1 MMKAP
6 EWFLNPKP
14 LYDIHKTYLDNL
26 ENGPFFQGTIPKRNW
41 TSEDQWIDFLG
52 FKLASSLGIPSGPL
66 LDAKWIGLS
75 SSLGFDLVAY
85 KTIRSYEHPSH
96 PLPNVVPVKTKRQ
109 LNPDNLP
116 DHVSPALDGY
126 NFLDDTIG
134 ITNSFG
140 NPSRSPEFLKND
152 LAKAQKNLKK
162 GQAMIVS
169 IFGSEHDGVDI
180 LEDFARAAHFAKE
193 CGAKLIEANFSCPN
207 VAASEGSLFSSP
219 ELVYKFSKKIINVIG
234 DIPLIIKVGALNN
247 SQKMR
252 EAIVAAAK
260 AGVRAICGL
269 NTISMKVLD
278 NNGKSVLGPKR
289 ATSGICG
296 NPIRNAALTFTKQA
310 RVIIDEEKLDLK
322 LMSTGG
328 VTRPEHFQLFL
339 DAGADIAM
347 SATGMMWDPYLA
359 MKYHYMKEKNLL
371 NSREKIHV

>member
-1 MMKAP
+1 MKAP

-96 PLPNVVPVKTKRQ
+96 PLPNVVPVKTKGQ

-219 ELVYKFSKKIINVIG
+219 
-234 DIPLIIKVGALNN
+234 
-247 SQKMR
+247 
-252 EAIVAAAK
+252 
-260 AGVRAICGL
+260 
-269 NTISMKVLD
+269 
-278 NNGKSVLGPKR
+278 
-289 ATSGICG
+289 
-296 NPIRNAALTFTKQA
+296 
-310 RVIIDEEKLDLK
+310 
-322 LMSTGG
+322 
-328 VTRPEHFQLFL
+328 
-339 DAGADIAM
+339 
-347 SATGMMWDPYLA
+347 
-359 MKYHYMKEKNLL
+359 
-371 NSREKIHV
+371 